1 MEQPTII
8 LQTYRF
14 VFSSEFTEQLSIFAK
29 VHQYD
34 DRKDFK
40 EAWTKWS
47 TNEDIKPLINYEIK
61 QLKNNGFKGDPID
74 KMFKSVRYY
83 YRNKNNKNNKNNNND
98 NTEKQRKPYETIS
111 KDIQEKMDEHIYSQI
126 NNSITNGISK
136 ISPSESFDN
145 YLNQYK
151 TDIVNE
157 LKNTNETV
165 TKEDCQD
172 IIKKYKKSYKNR
184 FYNIRVSI
192 NNK

>member
-47 TNEDIKPLINYEIK
+47 KDEDIEPLINDEIK
-61 QLKNNGFKGDPID
+61 QLKNNGFKGDPLD
-74 KMFKSVRYY
+74 KMFKSARYY
-83 YRNKNNKNNKNNNND
+83 YRNKNENNDKNNNK
-98 NTEKQRKPYETIS
+98 EKQRKPYETIS
-111 KDIQEKMDEHIYSQI
+111 KDIQEKMDKHINHKI
-126 NNSITNGISK
+126 MTNSNDGISR
-136 ISPSESFDN
+136 ISPSESFDD

-151 TDIVNE
+151 TDIINE
-157 LKNTNETV
+157 LKNEKSTI
-165 TKEDCQD
+165 TKQDCQD

-184 FYNIRVSI
+184 FYNIRVSL

>member
-1 MEQPTII
+1 MEQQTITV
-8 LQTYRF
+8 QTYRY
-14 VFSSEFTEQLSIFAK
+14 VFSTDFIEQLSIFAK
-29 VHQYD
+29 VHQHD
-34 DRKDFK
+34 HRKDFK

-83 YRNKNNKNNKNNNND
+83 YRNKNNKNNNND

-157 LKNTNETV
+157 LKNTNSTV